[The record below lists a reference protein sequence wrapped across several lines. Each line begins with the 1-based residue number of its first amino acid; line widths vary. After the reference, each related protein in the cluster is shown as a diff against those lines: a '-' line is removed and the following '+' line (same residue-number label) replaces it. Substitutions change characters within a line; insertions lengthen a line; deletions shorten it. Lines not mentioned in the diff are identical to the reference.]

1 MILQCGIVLE
11 NSIELY
17 LNPQILV
24 EKEIDKNF
32 FGSSN

>member
-1 MILQCGIVLE
+1 MHLKTFMILQCGIVLE

-24 EKEIDKNF
+24 EKEID
-32 FGSSN
+32 

>member
-1 MILQCGIVLE
+1 MHLKTLMILQCGIVLE

-24 EKEIDKNF
+24 EKEID
-32 FGSSN
+32 